1 MARRSTLRASDSDRE
16 EIVERLHGATTE
28 GRLGADELDER
39 LGAALSARTYGELDV
54 LVADLPVPS
63 GHDARRLSVPIWARG
78 ALALTALFAT
88 LAALADIGPEGRF
101 GPRMLDVP
109 PQDRA
114 QLFDGVPH
122 AHHGFA
128 PIMALP
134 AMAGLF
140 LVLGLCVALGWI
152 IVRDRPTTNG

>member
-1 MARRSTLRASDSDRE
+1 L
-16 EIVERLHGATTE
+16 ATTE
-28 GRLGADELDER
+28 GRLGTDELDER
-39 LGAALSARTYGELDV
+39 VGAAFSARTYGELDA

-63 GHDARRLSVPIWARG
+63 GHERNRPSLPIWTRAALAVVLLLASLG
-78 ALALTALFAT
+78 ALAGASHE
-88 LAALADIGPEGRF
+88 PRF

-114 QLFDGVPH
+114 QFFDGVPH
-122 AHHGFA
+122 ARHAFA

-140 LVLGLCVALGWI
+140 LILGLCVALVWI
-152 IVRDRPTTNG
+152 VLRDRPTTNG

>member
-1 MARRSTLRASDSDRE
+1 MARRSSLRASDSDRE

-28 GRLGADELDER
+28 GRLRADELDER

-54 LVADLPVPS
+54 LVADLPAPS
-63 GHDARRLSVPIWARG
+63 RNDADRLSVPIWARG
-78 ALALTALFAT
+78 ALAVVLL
-88 LAALADIGPEGRF
+88 LASLGVLAGASHESQF

-122 AHHGFA
+122 AHHGLA

-140 LVLGLCVALGWI
+140 LILGLCVALGWI
-152 IVRDRPTTNG
+152 IVRDQPTTNG